1 MKIVLGMIFTMIFV
15 WIFSAVGWIQY
26 GVSGAEFI
34 MATVLFSIIVAVI
47 LQVISFILV
56 GFLWASTELAYA
68 MAIPLPLVG
77 VWASAWFFESLFG
90 PSITIESWWSGFIMA
105 VVMIFMTII
114 KK

>member
-1 MKIVLGMIFTMIFV
+1 MRIVLGMIYIMILV
-15 WIFSAVGWIQY
+15 WIFSAIGWIQY

-56 GFLWASTELAYA
+56 GFLWASTELAYI
-68 MAIPLPLVG
+68 MAVPLPLVG
-77 VWASAWFFESLFG
+77 VWASAWLFETVLG
-90 PSITIESWWSGFIMA
+90 PSITIESWWSGLVMG
-105 VVMIFMTII
+105 VVMIFMTMI